1 MNPLLSGLLRVVLFA
16 CGLAV
21 TCLPRAL
28 ELRLGRALGRFFL
41 LADRKRQRIAHEN
54 MRRCLP
60 ELGSAGRDELL
71 RRNYEH
77 YGILTLELLHLFSPI
92 PGHWRAYSSR
102 VARLE
107 GFENWKKGHAEGKGM
122 LFVSAHMANWELMVA
137 CGCMQG
143 IPMTMV
149 TRKLKPQW
157 LHDLME
163 SRRAE
168 TGAKC
173 AFQPRTLPAVLKALR
188 AGESVGFVMD
198 QYHSPPM
205 GTPVPFFGVVVDT
218 LAAVG
223 SIAQRTG
230 AGIVM
235 VTQIRE
241 PDGLLRVVIE
251 PPLRLGEAAENPVA
265 ATAALTREVERLIRE
280 NPSQWLW
287 VHRRFK
293 NLKEPARA

>member
-1 MNPLLSGLLRVVLFA
+1 MNPLLSGLLRVVLFT

-21 TCLPRAL
+21 AWLPRPL

-41 LADRKRQRIAHEN
+41 LADRKRQRIALEN

-60 ELGSAGRDELL
+60 ELGPAGRDELL

-77 YGILTLELLHLFSPI
+77 YGILALELLHLFSPL
-92 PGHWRAYSSR
+92 PGHWRAYASR

-107 GFENWKKGHAEGKGM
+107 GFENWKKGHDEGKGM

-137 CGCMQG
+137 RGCMHG

-163 SRRAE
+163 RRRAE

-198 QYHSPPM
+198 QYHPPPM

-235 VTQIRE
+235 VTQVRE

-251 PPLRLGEAAENPVA
+251 PPLRLGEAAEDPVA
-265 ATAALTREVERLIRE
+265 ATAVLTREVERLIRD
-280 NPSQWLW
+280 NPAQWLW